1 MVKAAV
7 IFADGAEEIEG
18 LTSVDV
24 LRRLNIECDMVGL
37 DKKNITGG
45 HNIPLECSKIVDD
58 SLLDYDIVIFPGGLK
73 GAQNLRDSVELK
85 ELMLKRHK
93 TGKWNAAMCAAPIA
107 FSRYGLLEDTNYT
120 CYPGFEDE
128 ISKES
133 PSSHF
138 STNITVTDKDQKIIT
153 SRGPAT
159 ALAYAYQIA
168 EILGI
173 DTAGL
178 QEGMLYDYL
187 KENINN

>member
-24 LRRLNIECDMVGL
+24 LRRLNVECDMVGL
-37 DKKNITGG
+37 DKKNIIGD

-58 SLLDYDIVIFPGGLK
+58 SLLDYDIVIFPGGLT
-73 GAQNLRDSVELK
+73 GAQNLRDSVKLK
-85 ELMLKRHK
+85 NLMLKRHHE
-93 TGKWNAAMCAAPIA
+93 GKWNAAMCAAPIA
-107 FSRYGLLEDTNYT
+107 FSRYGLLNNANYT

-128 ISKES
+128 ISQES
-133 PSSHF
+133 PTSYF
-138 STNITVTDKDQKIIT
+138 STNITVTDKEQKIIT

-159 ALAYAYQIA
+159 ALAFAYQIA

-187 KENINN
+187 KENIKK

>member
-1 MVKAAV
+1 MVKVAV
-7 IFADGAEEIEG
+7 VFADGAEEIEG
-18 LTSVDV
+18 LTTVDV
-24 LRRLNIECDMVGL
+24 LRRLNVECDMVGL

-45 HNIPLECSKIVDD
+45 HNIPLECSKIADE
-58 SLLDYDIVIFPGGLK
+58 SLLDYDMVVFPGGLK
-73 GAQNLRDSVELK
+73 GAQNLRDSDQLK
-85 ELMLKRHK
+85 DLMLKRHHN
-93 TGKWNAAMCAAPIA
+93 GKWNAAMCAAPIA
-107 FSRYGLLEDTNYT
+107 FSRYGLLNDTKYT
-120 CYPGFEDE
+120 CYPGFEDD
-128 ISKES
+128 ISQES

-138 STNITVTDKDQKIIT
+138 STDITVTDKDQKIIT

-187 KENINN
+187 KENINE

>member
-24 LRRLNIECDMVGL
+24 LRRLNVECDMVGL
-37 DKKNITGG
+37 DKKNIIGD

-58 SLLDYDIVIFPGGLK
+58 SLLDYDIVIFPGGLT
-73 GAQNLRDSVELK
+73 GAQNLRDSVKLK
-85 ELMLKRHK
+85 NLMLKRHHE
-93 TGKWNAAMCAAPIA
+93 GKWNAAMCAAPIA
-107 FSRYGLLEDTNYT
+107 FSRYGLLNNANYT

-128 ISKES
+128 ISQES
-133 PSSHF
+133 PTSYF
-138 STNITVTDKDQKIIT
+138 STNITVTDEEQKIIT

-159 ALAYAYQIA
+159 ALAFAYQIA

-187 KENINN
+187 KENIKK

>member
-24 LRRLNIECDMVGL
+24 LRRLNVECDMVGL
-37 DKKNITGG
+37 DKKNIIGD

-73 GAQNLRDSVELK
+73 GAQNLRDSVKLK
-85 ELMLKRHK
+85 NLMLKRHHE
-93 TGKWNAAMCAAPIA
+93 GKWNAAMCAAPIA
-107 FSRYGLLEDTNYT
+107 FSRYGLLNNANYT

-128 ISKES
+128 ISQES
-133 PSSHF
+133 PTSYF
-138 STNITVTDKDQKIIT
+138 STNITVTDKEQKIIT

-159 ALAYAYQIA
+159 ALAFAYQIA

-187 KENINN
+187 KENIKK